1 MNTLMMAPFF
11 VLGAVI
17 AKSSLGGAT
26 AWGAILGSQGAGS
39 VLGGV
44 FMLRFRFRRPLVAAM
59 LSMLVWPFP
68 LLALAYRAPVPVI
81 ATGAFLGGACFSIFA
96 AQWDTTMQRQV
107 PREVLSRVSAYDW
120 FGSTVF
126 LPLGFA
132 IVGPVA
138 SVIGVHAVFIVGSAY
153 IFVAVA
159 IAMCIPSIRH
169 MGTGD
174 AQQDPDAEPPE
185 LPDGPAV
192 AGVIPLR

>member
-1 MNTLMMAPFF
+1 
-11 VLGAVI
+11 
-17 AKSSLGGAT
+17 
-26 AWGAILGSQGAGS
+26 
-39 VLGGV
+39 
-44 FMLRFRFRRPLVAAM
+44 
-59 LSMLVWPFP
+59 
-68 LLALAYRAPVPVI
+68 VI